1 VLNDRL
7 FTELA
12 AAGADRRQVYEEY
25 VAARNAGYMRIESG
39 SDQPI
44 QPSPWAGLTG
54 YDKIALSVIHAIHF
68 DTGAVIPLNVRN
80 DGTIGE
86 LEDADVVEVPCE
98 VTASG
103 ARPTG
108 RITVPSSVRDL
119 LLRVKEYERLTI
131 AAAASRSIA
140 DAERALAANPL
151 VHDADHASR
160 LAAALGPW

>member
-1 VLNDRL
+1 V
-7 FTELA
+7 
-12 AAGADRRQVYEEY
+12 G
-25 VAARNAGYMRIESG
+25 ARNAGYMRIESG

-54 YDKIALSVIHAIHF
+54 YDKIALNVIHAIHF
-68 DTGAVIPLNVRN
+68 DTGSVVPLNVRN
-80 DGTIGE
+80 CEDGRLARSAKASAERTIGE

-103 ARPTG
+103 ARPVG
-108 RITVPSSVRDL
+108 RIAVPSNVRGL